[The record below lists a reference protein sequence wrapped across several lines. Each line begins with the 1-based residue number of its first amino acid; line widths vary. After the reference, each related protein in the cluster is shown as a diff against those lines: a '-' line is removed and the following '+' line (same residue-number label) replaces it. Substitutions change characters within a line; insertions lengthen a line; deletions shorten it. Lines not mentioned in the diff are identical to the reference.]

1 MCINNLLTFKTNQ
14 MTTSEFINDLGSS
27 DYESWIL
34 VQKAHLEYAYNE
46 SIEDQGFNRNTG
58 YVYIVLENGI
68 QIASCFGQS
77 VDYIKYDDRAE
88 IELFFDTYEEALN
101 N

>member
-1 MCINNLLTFKTNQ
+1 MNTN
-14 MTTSEFINDLGSS
+14 EFINDLGTS

-34 VQKAHLEYAYNE
+34 VQKAHLQYAFNE
-46 SIEDQGFNRNTG
+46 TIEDQGFNKNTG
-58 YVYIVLENGI
+58 YVYLALENGI

-77 VDYIKYDDRAE
+77 VDYIKFDHE
-88 IELFFDTYEEALN
+88 TEEELFFETYEEALN